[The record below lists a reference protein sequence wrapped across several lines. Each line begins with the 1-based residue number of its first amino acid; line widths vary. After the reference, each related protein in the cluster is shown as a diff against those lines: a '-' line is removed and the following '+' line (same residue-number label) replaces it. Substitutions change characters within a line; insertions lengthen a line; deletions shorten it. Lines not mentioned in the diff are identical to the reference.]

1 MSERDTE
8 RRTEGASKHERE
20 RERGGRRG
28 RKRRGG
34 RRKRIHPSVTLW
46 QTARES
52 QCEASLFSP
61 SLFVLLSARPFVRL
75 SACPSVRLFVCLL
88 SLSPPAFR
96 RFSHQK
102 FISSPVLLQV
112 LLLFL
117 PCRRSRRLVIMYC
130 FIARTLL
137 KFDPVT
143 RPGGSLSRARA
154 YTPWR
159 RCCRRMIR
167 ASPEYIRGDNR
178 ARVVLLIKD
187 PSRKAS

>member
-1 MSERDTE
+1 MRIEYEAFKAGCTLREEERDPRSRGKESRRSERDTE
-8 RRTEGASKHERE
+8 RRTEGARARG
-20 RERGGRRG
+20 RERGGE
-28 RKRRGG
+28 GG

-96 RFSHQK
+96 RLSHQK
-102 FISSPVLLQV
+102 FISSPVLLRV

-117 PCRRSRRLVIMYC
+117 PCRRAGARARARRRTVPPACYYVLFYC
-130 FIARTLL
+130 QRMLL

-143 RPGGSLSRARA
+143 RPGG
-154 YTPWR
+154 P
-159 RCCRRMIR
+159 
-167 ASPEYIRGDNR
+167 RGIVAAD
-178 ARVVLLIKD
+178 
-187 PSRKAS
+187 

>member
-1 MSERDTE
+1 MRL
-8 RRTEGASKHERE
+8 SKPVAPGGSGVAGRGTGGRE
-20 RERGGRRG
+20 RKRRGKKDRRHARGGEEEE
-28 RKRRGG
+28 RGG

-52 QCEASLFSP
+52 QCEASLFTP

-102 FISSPVLLQV
+102 FISSPVLLRV

-117 PCRRSRRLVIMYC
+117 PCRRYSRRLVIMYC
-130 FIARTLL
+130 FIART
-137 KFDPVT
+137 
-143 RPGGSLSRARA
+143 
-154 YTPWR
+154 
-159 RCCRRMIR
+159 
-167 ASPEYIRGDNR
+167 
-178 ARVVLLIKD
+178 
-187 PSRKAS
+187 

>member
-1 MSERDTE
+1 MY
-8 RRTEGASKHERE
+8 A
-20 RERGGRRG
+20 GGRGKRKRHGKKDRRHARG
-28 RKRRGG
+28 RERKRRGG

-102 FISSPVLLQV
+102 FISSPVLLRV

-143 RPGGSLSRARA
+143 CPGVASLLPR
-154 YTPWR
+154 
-159 RCCRRMIR
+159 
-167 ASPEYIRGDNR
+167 E
-178 ARVVLLIKD
+178 
-187 PSRKAS
+187 

>member
-1 MSERDTE
+1 MRLSKPGCSWRRNRGAAGERKRHGKKD
-8 RRTEGASKHERE
+8 
-20 RERGGRRG
+20 GRRARG
-28 RKRRGG
+28 RESARKRRGG

-130 FIARTLL
+130 FIAGTLL

-143 RPGGSLSRARA
+143 RPGGPRAR
-154 YTPWR
+154 TPGVVAAERSAPLRDIPR
-159 RCCRRMIR
+159 R
-167 ASPEYIRGDNR
+167 
-178 ARVVLLIKD
+178 
-187 PSRKAS
+187 